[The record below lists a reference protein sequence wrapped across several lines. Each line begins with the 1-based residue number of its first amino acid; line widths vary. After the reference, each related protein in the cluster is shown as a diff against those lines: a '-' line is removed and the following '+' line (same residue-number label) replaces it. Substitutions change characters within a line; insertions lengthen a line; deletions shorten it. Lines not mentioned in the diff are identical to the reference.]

1 VHAERVIE
9 RMVEKVTP
17 TGLVNYPIL
26 SKTNYNEW
34 SLLMNI
40 KMEARSLWNAVV
52 KGGAEFHV
60 DRMALNVIWCAV
72 TVDMITTLA
81 VKPTAKEAW
90 DYIET
95 MRRCKRF
102 GGSTSCS
109 HSRKGRPWRISPF
122 GSTPS
127 CHNQLPLGMLSRT
140 TRLPTSI
147 FALRALRYKQHVIS
161 IDTLLDSSD
170 LSMEDIIGRLRAAED
185 DGDTAFVKE
194 GEKLYLTEEQW
205 LEKYKEKES
214 TGSGNRG
221 KGAGSS
227 KSGKGRKGAGGSG
240 SKSGSA
246 DVGDGRSKPP
256 TDRIRGKCHNCGKI
270 GHWA

>member
-1 VHAERVIE
+1 VCEIERTTVTGVDRQSPGQHLVSERGRVRSLDERRGRTLLHRLWGVHAERVIE
-9 RMVEKVTP
+9 RVVEKVTP

-26 SKTNYNEW
+26 SKTNYEW

-40 KMEARSLWNAVV
+40 KMEARSLWNTVV

-90 DYIET
+90 DYIKT

-122 GSTPS
+122 GLTPS
-127 CHNQLPLGMLSRT
+127 PHNQLPLGMLSRT

-147 FALRALRYKQHVIS
+147 FTLRALRYKQHVIS

-194 GEKLYLTEEQW
+194 GEKLYLTEDTTRNP
-205 LEKYKEKES
+205 LIRDGFLV
-214 TGSGNRG
+214 TFIGN
-221 KGAGSS
+221 
-227 KSGKGRKGAGGSG
+227 
-240 SKSGSA
+240 
-246 DVGDGRSKPP
+246 V
-256 TDRIRGKCHNCGKI
+256 TT
-270 GHWA
+270 